1 MVRKRS
7 RQKSARSSGARGT
20 PESPLLFGL
29 HAVRA
34 ALANPARRHFRLYAT
49 REAIEALAE
58 GAGSWPEAGRKALET
73 AKPMERAEISARLT
87 EGAVHQ
93 GAALEAAPLPDPGLE
108 SLDPA
113 MRHGAGPKASNDGPV
128 IVLDQVSDPHN
139 IGAILRSAAA
149 FGAAALI
156 MQSRHAPPPT
166 GALAKA
172 ASGALEA
179 VPLITVT
186 NIARALDDLKA
197 MGYWVAGL
205 DAAGETP
212 LAEAL
217 DRTPL
222 VIVLGAEG
230 SGLRRLTAERC
241 DLLARIPMTDTI
253 ASLNV
258 SNAAAV
264 TLYEASKNS

>member
-1 MVRKRS
+1 MVRKHS
-7 RQKSARSSGARGT
+7 RQKSRRIRAASGADE
-20 PESPLLFGL
+20 PALLYGL

-34 ALANPARRHFRLYAT
+34 ALANPARRNLRLFAT
-49 REAIEALAE
+49 RDAIEALAE
-58 GAGSWPEAGRKALET
+58 GAGSWPDAARNLLES

-93 GAALEAAPLPDPGLE
+93 GVALEAAPLPDPGLAA
-108 SLDPA
+108 LDPE
-113 MRHGAGPKASNDGPV
+113 AGHTGPV

-139 IGAILRSAAA
+139 VGAILRSAAA
-149 FGAAALI
+149 FCAAALVV
-156 MQSRHAPPPT
+156 QSRHAPPPT

-186 NIARALDDLKA
+186 NIARALDTLKDK
-197 MGYWVAGL
+197 GYWVAGL

-212 LAEAL
+212 LAQAL
-217 DRTPL
+217 DRSPL
-222 VIVLGAEG
+222 AIVLGAEG
-230 SGLRRLTAERC
+230 TGLRRLTAEHC

-264 TLYEASKNS
+264 ALYEASKGK